1 MITEIL
7 ENKMIEKKFE
17 EYIIHFT
24 YEIESINISI
34 FKENSYFS
42 YKSNFNI
49 EYLHK
54 FKLLNSSSNV
64 KEITKTFCR
73 LIDHKNII
81 IEENKKYLKLIL
93 VSSLIN
99 YPNIELILNKNNEI
113 PTECIEKLFKEIQKL
128 KNENES
134 LKESYENLIN
144 KFELFEKE
152 KKEEN
157 DRIKEKSEDMEKRIK
172 VLEEKEDKK
181 KFDPRNFTLKYKN
194 TNHPH
199 NHSINAMSNFPSGNI
214 ISVSGDKSINIYDIH
229 FNIIQHIEKA
239 HSHYIT
245 YVQIKDEDNFITCS
259 YDKNIKLWIKKE
271 NKFIENIIIENAH
284 DDEINKVIYS
294 SNGNLISCSQDN
306 SIKIWKEKNNKYE
319 RIKTLKHSDYV
330 ESILLLEDK
339 NILISS
345 GGDGTIFWNLN
356 KDEMNDINCVYHI
369 QETNCGWYGVLCRLS
384 EDRIIVNGKETT
396 SLIVI
401 SISKKKKILII
412 DNHFQCNSIYLIEDK
427 KIFLVGGMSKNIRV
441 YSNDNYE
448 CIQTIENAHNDFIK
462 GFTQLNNGSITSFSN
477 DGIIKIW
484 IF

>member
-1 MITEIL
+1 M
-7 ENKMIEKKFE
+7 
-17 EYIIHFT
+17 
-24 YEIESINISI
+24 
-34 FKENSYFS
+34 
-42 YKSNFNI
+42 
-49 EYLHK
+49 
-54 FKLLNSSSNV
+54 
-64 KEITKTFCR
+64 
-73 LIDHKNII
+73 
-81 IEENKKYLKLIL
+81 KLI
-93 VSSLIN
+93 
-99 YPNIELILNKNNEI
+99 K
-113 PTECIEKLFKEIQKL
+113 
-128 KNENES
+128 
-134 LKESYENLIN
+134 
-144 KFELFEKE
+144 
-152 KKEEN
+152 
-157 DRIKEKSEDMEKRIK
+157 
-172 VLEEKEDKK
+172 
-181 KFDPRNFTLKYKN
+181 
-194 TNHPH
+194 
-199 NHSINAMSNFPSGNI
+199 
-214 ISVSGDKSINIYDIH
+214 
-229 FNIIQHIEKA
+229 
-239 HSHYIT
+239 
-245 YVQIKDEDNFITCS
+245 
-259 YDKNIKLWIKKE
+259 
-271 NKFIENIIIENAH
+271 
-284 DDEINKVIYS
+284 IYS